1 MTAKYF
7 ISSPNFQ
14 WAKHVSFIIRGAG
27 LWDFTLRPVEMLKK
41 LEKNGLFRLTG
52 TFSIGGV
59 PIHVEVLTGRRFG
72 RLQFAVGF
80 SFDKES
86 FGKLSE
92 KLSGIGIDFLDV
104 IGLDLEV
111 MVAKRSEH
119 LWSSHYKL
127 SAPWFLTLWWM
138 VLLSHSDRW
147 HITWPPEYYLH
158 PSPNC
163 RENAI

>member
-1 MTAKYF
+1 
-7 ISSPNFQ
+7 
-14 WAKHVSFIIRGAG
+14 
-27 LWDFTLRPVEMLKK
+27 MLKK

-59 PIHVEVLTGRRFG
+59 PIHVEVLTGIRFG
-72 RLQFAVGF
+72 RPQFAVGF

-119 LWSSHYKL
+119 L
-127 SAPWFLTLWWM
+127 
-138 VLLSHSDRW
+138 
-147 HITWPPEYYLH
+147 
-158 PSPNC
+158 
-163 RENAI
+163 